1 MDNLMLNNKIYLEG
15 KVVSGMEFSHEM
27 YGEGFYTFLL
37 EVTRL
42 SDSVDLLNITVSE
55 RLISNMDLS
64 IGKEIVVLGQLRS
77 YNKFVDGANKL
88 ILTVF
93 ARNIEP
99 CIEKSKNP
107 NEIFL
112 DGYICK
118 EPVYRK
124 TPFGREIADVLL
136 AVNRAYNKS
145 DYIPTI
151 AWGRNSRFCQT
162 LEVGDNIRVWGRL
175 QSREYQKKISE
186 NEVVKKVAYEVS
198 ISKME
203 KVSDEEAKN
212 KDNKEKKP
220 KREPTENDIFCHDFE
235 QRLVEFL
242 GTKVKVV
249 PKIDEQ
255 GRQGGTIHI
264 EYYSAEDLE
273 RIYEVLQQ
281 GRHEEK
287 TLNGE
292 PKRLNV

>member
-1 MDNLMLNNKIYLEG
+1 
-15 KVVSGMEFSHEM
+15 M
-27 YGEGFYTFLL
+27 YGEGLYTFLM

-77 YNKFVDGANKL
+77 YNKFVDGSNKL

-186 NEVVKKVAYEVS
+186 TEVVKKIAYEVS

-203 KVSDEEAKN
+203 RVTAENEESLNNEGHENAHV
-212 KDNKEKKP
+212 
-220 KREPTENDIFCHDFE
+220 TENGAI
-235 QRLVEFL
+235 
-242 GTKVKVV
+242 
-249 PKIDEQ
+249 
-255 GRQGGTIHI
+255 
-264 EYYSAEDLE
+264 
-273 RIYEVLQQ
+273 
-281 GRHEEK
+281 
-287 TLNGE
+287 
-292 PKRLNV
+292 

>member
-1 MDNLMLNNKIYLEG
+1 MDNLMLNNKIYLED
-15 KVVSGMEFSHEM
+15 KVSSELEFSHEM
-27 YGEGFYTFLL
+27 YGEGFYTFNLD
-37 EVTRL
+37 VMRL
-42 SDSVDLLNITVSE
+42 SDSVDTLNITVSE
-55 RLISNMDLS
+55 RLLSNMKLEVGS
-64 IGKEIVVLGQLRS
+64 EVIVEGQLRS
-77 YNKFVDGANKL
+77 YNKFIDGSNKL

-99 CIEKSKNP
+99 CVERSKNP

-118 EPVYRK
+118 EPIYRT

-162 LEVGDNIRVWGRL
+162 LNVGDNIKVWGRL

-203 KVSDEEAKN
+203 KSQKEEGK
-212 KDNKEKKP
+212 
-220 KREPTENDIFCHDFE
+220 
-235 QRLVEFL
+235 
-242 GTKVKVV
+242 G
-249 PKIDEQ
+249 
-255 GRQGGTIHI
+255 
-264 EYYSAEDLE
+264 
-273 RIYEVLQQ
+273 
-281 GRHEEK
+281 EE
-287 TLNGE
+287 GA
-292 PKRLNV
+292 V